1 MKRVLLT
8 LGLVGAALAQAGA
21 EAVPGQAAPAFRL
34 TDTKGKAHALSDFKG
49 KIVVLEWTNYE
60 CPFVRK
66 HYDAGAMQALQ
77 KKWTE
82 KGVVWLTI
90 NSSAPGKQGHFT
102 PAEWN
107 EKAAAHKSASTA
119 ILLDP
124 DGTVGKAYG
133 AKTTPHMFVI
143 AADGTTAYAGGIDDQ
158 PSTDAKTLAGAKNF
172 VDAALGELTAGKVV
186 TVTTSKP
193 YGCGVKY

>member
-21 EAVPGQAAPAFRL
+21 EAVPGKAAPAFRL
-34 TDTKGKAHALSDFKG
+34 TDTKGQAHALSDFKG

-66 HYDAGAMQALQ
+66 HYGAGAMQALQ
-77 KKWTE
+77 KKWTG

-143 AADGTTAYAGGIDDQ
+143 AADGTVAYAGGIDDR

-172 VDAALGELTAGKVV
+172 VDTALGELTAGKAV